1 MNKQPSKKNNNLKN
15 IIQLAKENAEVEV
28 LWLYGS
34 RARNKAGANSDYDLA
49 VAFKTYISEPVERR
63 LRPEMLALAWHKQLN
78 IPLSIIDINQVPL
91 PLAYT
96 VVQDNTLLYSKNDYR
111 RMTEEQRIMSKWE
124 IDYCYHKKHYA

>member
-1 MNKQPSKKNNNLKN
+1 MITNAGQQQSLKN
-15 IIQLAKENAEVEV
+15 IIHLAENNAEIEV

-34 RARNKAGANSDYDLA
+34 RARNKASVNSDYDLA
-49 VAFKTYISEPVERR
+49 VAFKNHIEDPVERR
-63 LRPEMLALAWHKQLN
+63 LRPEILTLEWHAKLN

-96 VVQDNTLLYSKNDYR
+96 VIQDNTLLYSNNNYR
-111 RMTEEQRIMSKWE
+111 RMTEEQKIMSKWE